1 MEFSLVFLFFEDFI
15 LLFELVLIF
24 ELSTILPNRLI
35 LLLFII
41 NWGTIQFIE
50 YVYYLMVSAL
60 IIRVSNVLKIHEIRV
75 IFVYV
80 QIRLH

>member
-50 YVYYLMVSAL
+50 YVYYLMFSAL